1 MKKFFQNESGQG
13 MVEYGLILALIAVV
27 AIVFLPTI
35 SNYVRGMFS
44 SAKTQLE
51 ASPITPVTP

>member
-13 MVEYGLILALIAVV
+13 MVEYGLILALIAVA

-35 SNYVRGMFS
+35 SSYVKGMFS
-44 SAKTQLE
+44 SAQEGL
-51 ASPITPVTP
+51 ADSGITPVT